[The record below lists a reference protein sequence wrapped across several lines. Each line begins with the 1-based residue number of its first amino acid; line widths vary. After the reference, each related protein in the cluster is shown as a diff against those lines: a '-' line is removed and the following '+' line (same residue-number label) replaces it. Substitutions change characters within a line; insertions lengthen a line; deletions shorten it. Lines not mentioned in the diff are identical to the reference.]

1 MVHFALFEEEH
12 VRTTRRELCGMVVG
26 GAFGSG
32 RLFAQT
38 PARAG
43 KPLPPP
49 AAATTVLT
57 LADYELLAKRRMSH
71 MAYEY
76 VVGGG
81 GDEITLREN
90 NLAFDRIR
98 LQPRI
103 LHDVSSLDLRVT
115 LFGQALEHPIL
126 LAPTAYHRIVHAEGE
141 LETVHGAVAA
151 KTTLVASSFA
161 TTTIEDMGAA
171 AKSGTL
177 WFQLY
182 VNRDRGFTRDL
193 VQRAESAGCRALC
206 VTVDSPTTAFRYREA
221 RVRFALPPGIERSNL
236 KGLVTAG
243 PVHRTT
249 EGSIYNAVLDPTLT
263 WKDIE
268 WLRGL
273 SRVPV
278 LIKGVL
284 NPDDASKGADAGVG
298 IIVSN
303 HGSRNLDTL
312 PATIDALPRVA
323 DAVKGRVPIL
333 MDGGVRRGTDVLKA
347 LASGAAAVLIGR
359 PYLYGLAVDGAAG
372 VQRVVQILRRELE
385 LAMAMTGRRSLAEI
399 DRTVLWR

>member
-1 MVHFALFEEEH
+1 MVASA
-12 VRTTRRELCGMVVG
+12 
-26 GAFGSG
+26 AFGS
-32 RLFAQT
+32 RTLFAQT
-38 PARAG
+38 PARTT
-43 KPLPPP
+43 KPQPQ
-49 AAATTVLT
+49 ATSDTTVLT
-57 LADYELLAKRRMSH
+57 LADYEPLAKRRMSH

-90 NLAFDRIR
+90 HLAFDRIR

-103 LHDVSSLDLRVT
+103 LHDVSSLDLRLT
-115 LFGQALEHPIL
+115 LFGQPLEHPIL
-126 LAPTAYHRIVHAEGE
+126 LAPTAYHRIVHPEGE
-141 LETVHGAVAA
+141 LGTVQGAVAA
-151 KTTLVASSFA
+151 RTTLVASSFA
-161 TTTIEDMGAA
+161 TTSIEDMGAA
-171 AKSGTL
+171 AKGGSL

-236 KGLVTAG
+236 KSLAAS

-263 WKDIE
+263 WQDIE

-273 SRVPV
+273 SRLPV

-284 NPDDASKGADAGVG
+284 NPDDAAKGADAGVG

-347 LASGAAAVLIGR
+347 LGSGAAAVLIGR
-359 PYLYGLAVDGAAG
+359 PYLYGLAVDGASG
-372 VQRVVQILRRELE
+372 VTRVVQILRRELE

-399 DRTVLWR
+399 DRTVVWR

>member
-1 MVHFALFEEEH
+1 M
-12 VRTTRRELCGMVVG
+12 RTTRRQACSLIAA
-26 GAFGSG
+26 AFGS
-32 RLFAQT
+32 RTIFAQA
-38 PARAG
+38 PA
-43 KPLPPP
+43 P
-49 AAATTVLT
+49 AAKPSQSAASSAVLT
-57 LADYELLAKRRMSH
+57 LADYEPFAKKRMSH

-76 VVGGG
+76 VAGGG

-90 NLAFDRIR
+90 QVAFDRIR

-103 LHDVSSLDLRVT
+103 LQDVSRLDLRLT
-115 LFGQALEHPIL
+115 LFGQQLDHPIL
-126 LAPTAYHRIVHAEGE
+126 LAPTAYHRIVHPEGE
-141 LETVHGAVAA
+141 VATVRGAAEA
-151 KTTLVASSFA
+151 RTPLVASSFA
-161 TTTIEDMGAA
+161 TTAIEEMGAA
-171 AKSGTL
+171 AKGGTL

-221 RVRFALPPGIERSNL
+221 RVRFALPEGLERANL
-236 KGLVTAG
+236 KGFSSAN
-243 PVHRTT
+243 VHRTT

-268 WLRGL
+268 WLRGI

-278 LIKGVL
+278 LIKGVI
-284 NPDDASKGADAGVG
+284 NPDDGAKGADAGVG

-347 LASGAAAVLIGR
+347 IAAGAAAVLIGR

-372 VQRVVQILRRELE
+372 VTRVVQMLRRELE

-399 DRTVLWR
+399 DRTVLW